1 MQKKLFIMSMLALTI
16 VVACAKDNSVKCT
29 TPPAIS
35 LGNDTTVM
43 NSTNV
48 LLNAITKADSGR
60 WTIISGTDGVFEN
73 PSLPNSQFTG
83 TINSSYL
90 LKWISYNACG
100 NNSDTMEV
108 KFKSQ
113 LSAGEMVN
121 NLHWLGQA
129 DYRIE
134 TAGIVIYIDHT
145 KNAVDKPADVVLIT
159 HSHGDHFSTAAIAK
173 VATENTV
180 VIGPADCKYNGICKE
195 FRTLLPGQEYAVNE
209 YINIKAVN
217 AYNVVK
223 SNHPKSKN
231 WVGYLISSE
240 GVTTY
245 HAGDTERIPE
255 MKTFTCDIALMP
267 LGQTYT
273 MNSVDE
279 AVEATK
285 DVQAKIAIPMHYGL
299 YEGKAADAAS
309 YKTKLDGIIE
319 VILKTI
325 E

>member
-1 MQKKLFIMSMLALTI
+1 MQKKIFVLTILALTI
-16 VVACAKDNSVKCT
+16 ACACAKDNSVNCT
-29 TPPAIS
+29 LAPVVS
-35 LGNDTTVM
+35 VGNDTTVF
-43 NSTNV
+43 NSTSLN
-48 LLNAITKADSGR
+48 LNAITKADSGR
-60 WTIISGTDGVFEN
+60 WTILSGTDGIIEN
-73 PSLPNSQFTG
+73 PTLSNSQFTG
-83 TINSSYL
+83 TLNSSYQ

-108 KFKSQ
+108 KFKSEK
-113 LSAGEMVN
+113 SPNEMVN

-129 DYRIE
+129 DFRIE
-134 TAGIVIYIDHT
+134 TAGSVIYIDHT
-145 KNAVDKPADVVLIT
+145 KNVVDKPADVVLIT
-159 HSHGDHFSTAAIAK
+159 HSHGDHFSTSAIAK
-173 VATENTV
+173 VATQNTI

-195 FRTLLPGQEYAVNE
+195 FITLLPGEEYAVNE
-209 YINIKAVN
+209 FINIKAVN

-223 SNHPKSKN
+223 SNHSKSKN

-255 MKTFTCDIALMP
+255 MKNFTCDIALMP

-299 YEGKAADAAS
+299 YEGKAEDATS
-309 YKTKLDGIIE
+309 YKAKLEGITE
-319 VILKTI
+319 VIIKTI